1 MDTPTRSPADRQSR
15 AIPTSTEASRWPG
28 AVVFIHW
35 TTVLI
40 VVSVFALVLSREFI
54 EDKTVR
60 QWLLHGHWYAGMT
73 AWLLLFVRIPVRL
86 GADVPRHGLPRLQ
99 KVLSAAGHGL
109 LYLGL
114 LLLPAMGYALAC
126 ARYGHVDF
134 AGIALPTLIERD
146 RDLAE
151 TLEAFHGWAGW
162 AMLAL
167 IGLHALAALMH
178 HHVFKDDV
186 LRAMLPARRRR

>member
-1 MDTPTRSPADRQSR
+1 MDTPTRSPSH
-15 AIPTSTEASRWPG
+15 WPG
-28 AVVFIHW
+28 VVVLVHW
-35 TTVLI
+35 LTVLI
-40 VVSVFALVLSREFI
+40 VVSVFALVLSREFT
-54 EDKTVR
+54 EAKSVR

-86 GADVPRHGLPRLQ
+86 SADAPQHGLPRLQ
-99 KVLSAAGHGL
+99 QLLSAAGHGL
-109 LYLGL
+109 LYVCL
-114 LLLPAMGYALAC
+114 LLLPALGYALAC
-126 ARYGHVDF
+126 ARYGHVDV
-134 AGIALPTLIERD
+134 AGFPLPTLIERD

-151 TLEAFHGWAGW
+151 TLEMVHGWAGW

-186 LRAMLPARRRR
+186 LRAMLPARRKP

>member
-1 MDTPTRSPADRQSR
+1 M
-15 AIPTSTEASRWPG
+15 
-28 AVVFIHW
+28 VLVHW
-35 TTVLI
+35 LTVLI
-40 VVSVFALVLSREFI
+40 VVSVFALVLSREFT
-54 EDKTVR
+54 EDKSVR

-73 AWLLLFVRIPVRL
+73 AWLLLCVRIPVRL
-86 GADVPRHGLPRLQ
+86 GADAPQHGLPRLQ
-99 KVLSAAGHGL
+99 QVLSAAGHGL

-114 LLLPAMGYALAC
+114 LLLPALGYALAC

-134 AGIALPTLIERD
+134 AGIPLPTLIERD

-151 TLEAFHGWAGW
+151 TLEMVHGWAGW

-186 LRAMLPARRRR
+186 LRAMLPARRKP